1 MLQRV
6 PYLES
11 ITESSREENSTLDES
26 LSDDALGPQND
37 TVSGCAWQENVSN
50 CAICNSSLSKRR
62 LNPRHHCRICGRCVC
77 SACSPSTLQLDGF
90 KGLQR
95 ACTPCVRDAQSIPVM
110 KTRLNRLGQ
119 QLHCLAGTRRRAFTI
134 GALEDVVVI
143 CEEATQPLE
152 DLYDKH
158 KAIEVQAEKDRAF
171 AKQQLAE
178 AEKAKA
184 DARQQCAK
192 AEAERESRKQQEVR
206 INAAQ
211 GFVVDL
217 HKRLYAVL
225 GDGQNL
231 PTASASL
238 EETLTLCE
246 ALLLHAEVKA
256 QDEAQCRLREES
268 EAAAHA
274 EAPSDLATK
283 HAQTSD
289 CRSMTNP
296 TDSAQQP
303 REQTCIRRCS
313 IM

>member
-1 MLQRV
+1 
-6 PYLES
+6 
-11 ITESSREENSTLDES
+11 
-26 LSDDALGPQND
+26 
-37 TVSGCAWQENVSN
+37 
-50 CAICNSSLSKRR
+50 
-62 LNPRHHCRICGRCVC
+62 
-77 SACSPSTLQLDGF
+77 
-90 KGLQR
+90 
-95 ACTPCVRDAQSIPVM
+95 M

-184 DARQQCAK
+184 DARQQCSK

-206 INAAQ
+206 INAA
-211 GFVVDL
+211 
-217 HKRLYAVL
+217 L
-225 GDGQNL
+225 GDGQNS

-246 ALLLHAEVKA
+246 ALLSHAEVK
-256 QDEAQCRLREES
+256 
-268 EAAAHA
+268 
-274 EAPSDLATK
+274 
-283 HAQTSD
+283 
-289 CRSMTNP
+289 
-296 TDSAQQP
+296 
-303 REQTCIRRCS
+303 
-313 IM
+313 